1 MPAQQH
7 ELVDFQKRVLKT
19 RMHENI

>member
-1 MPAQQH
+1 MPAQQN
-7 ELVDFQKRVLKT
+7 ELIDFQKRVLKT